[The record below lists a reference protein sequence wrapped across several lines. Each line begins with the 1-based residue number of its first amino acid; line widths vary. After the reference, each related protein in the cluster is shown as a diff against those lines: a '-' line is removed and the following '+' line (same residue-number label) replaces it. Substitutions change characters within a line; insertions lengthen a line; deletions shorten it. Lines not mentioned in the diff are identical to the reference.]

1 MSSSTLAVEAVV
13 LLLRRVAHSRLVIAS
28 GAGKPVGERVVAE
41 RVARVG
47 DRVTRCVARICRP
60 VGEQTQG

>member
-1 MSSSTLAVEAVV
+1 MSSSTLAIEAVV
-13 LLLRRVAHSRLVIAS
+13 LLLRRAAYSGLVTAS
-28 GAGKPVGERVVAE
+28 GTGKPVGERVVAE

-47 DRVTRCVARICRP
+47 DRVTRRVARICRP

>member
-13 LLLRRVAHSRLVIAS
+13 LLLRRVAYSRLVTAS
-28 GAGKPVGERVVAE
+28 GVGKPVGERVGE

-47 DRVTRCVARICRP
+47 DRVAFCVARICRP
-60 VGEQTQG
+60 VGERTQG

>member
-13 LLLRRVAHSRLVIAS
+13 LLLRRVAYSGLVTAS

-47 DRVTRCVARICRP
+47 DRVASRVAPMGRER
-60 VGEQTQG
+60 